1 MKVIAGVDGSK
12 YGRWAT
18 EWIAQ
23 LPFASS
29 PQVTA
34 LHVVDVVSLRAPFV
48 VQPVVIWNEHFIQTE
63 IKRLETWRKK
73 VAAET
78 KTLLFTTLER
88 TSGIEDGIAKTVVI
102 DQRKGAKSTLPLYR
116 LMI

>member
-23 LPFASS
+23 LSFASS

-34 LHVVDVVSLRAPFV
+34 LHVV
-48 VQPVVIWNEHFIQTE
+48 T
-63 IKRLETWRKK
+63 
-73 VAAET
+73 
-78 KTLLFTTLER
+78 
-88 TSGIEDGIAKTVVI
+88 
-102 DQRKGAKSTLPLYR
+102 LYR
-116 LMI
+116 FVPHSFPASCHRESTFYSDRD